1 MACRAFDT
9 PPHVASSLFLGLL
22 QQNETAYDYN
32 WRVAIG
38 LGAVPPM
45 LAFYSRCTM
54 EETEPYTVKDAG
66 QRKSISM
73 IISEHSTLLLGT
85 AGAWFILDVTFYG
98 NSLFSGDV
106 TQSMGVA
113 ETPLEEAW
121 QNLNLNLLA
130 LPGYLLA
137 VVFLDVVG
145 RYNLQVLGFVVVG
158 AIFALL
164 GFWAGQLQDHPTLY
178 ITLYA
183 LTFLFVDFGPNT
195 TTFVISSTVFPTT
208 ARATCAGIAAAM
220 GKAGAVV
227 GGLLFKP
234 ILADHG
240 IRAVF
245 LVCAA
250 ISVFGA
256 AWTIAFVDDKES
268 LTLDEGYVGENGEV
282 DAPAG
287 LQEFREGS

>member
-1 MACRAFDT
+1 
-9 PPHVASSLFLGLL
+9 
-22 QQNETAYDYN
+22 
-32 WRVAIG
+32 
-38 LGAVPPM
+38 
-45 LAFYSRCTM
+45 M
-54 EETEPYTVKDAG
+54 EETEPYTVKDVG
-66 QRKSISM
+66 QRQSISS
-73 IISEHSTLLLGT
+73 IISEHSTLLLGC
-85 AGAWFILDVTFYG
+85 AGAWFLLDVTFYG

-106 TQSMGVA
+106 TQHMGVA

-130 LPGYLLA
+130 LPGYLMA
-137 VVFLDVVG
+137 VVFMDAVG
-145 RYNLQVLGFVVVG
+145 RYNLQVFGFVLVG
-158 AIFALL
+158 AIFAVL
-164 GFWAGQLQDHPTLY
+164 GFWADQLADHATLY

-195 TTFVISSTVFPTT
+195 TTFVISSTIFPTK

-250 ISVFGA
+250 VSVLGA

-268 LTLDEGYVGENGEV
+268 MTLDEGYMGENGET
-282 DAPAG
+282 DEPAG
-287 LQEFREGS
+287 LEEFSEKLQ